1 MIIGSKI
8 AFYRKKLGI
17 TQATLAQK
25 LEVSNQAV
33 SKWESGQCCP
43 DISLLP
49 LLADFFEITIDEL
62 FDRMTLPAEVTIDT
76 PWEDDA
82 TLHVAVFHGRKYIGR
97 SDACTDMTFQYEGPA
112 LSIDCAVNL
121 HCNAVSGNVSAGG
134 SVECDDVYGSVQAG
148 GSVSCNEVNGS
159 VQAGG
164 NVTCDDVNGNVDAGG
179 NVTCDTVEGDAKAG
193 GNITCD
199 EICGTATAEGDIYCD
214 EINMESH
221 SDHTHREAGSNNI
234 HIHKTE
240 TSDGNTHTITYTI
253 SKD

>member
-8 AFYRKKLGI
+8 AFYRKKLCI
-17 TQATLAQK
+17 TQDALAQK

-33 SKWESGQCCP
+33 SKWESDQCCP

-49 LLADFFEITIDEL
+49 LLADIFEITIDEL
-62 FDRMTLPAEVTIDT
+62 FDRKTLPAEVTIDT
-76 PWEDDA
+76 PWEDDN

-121 HCNAVSGNVSAGG
+121 HCNAVSGNVTAGG

-179 NVTCDTVEGDAKAG
+179 NVTCDTVECDAKAG

-199 EICGTATAEGDIYCD
+199 EICGTATADGDIYCD